1 MEGGG
6 SSMMRFGEND
16 MNMMMNSGVEAM
28 NKQFLPL
35 PLSENV
41 CYSQRAS
48 AAGLMP
54 EQDMETNNSCM
65 RAKIMAHPLF
75 PRLLAAYVNC
85 QKVITFN
92 TTLSLSLSLIIRGP
106 VHGNMLNSLFFFC
119 SFCVWMNDLLSLTT
133 KTKYKQTA

>member
-1 MEGGG
+1 MNMEGGG

-54 EQDMETNNSCM
+54 EQDIETNNSCM

-92 TTLSLSLSLIIRGP
+92 TTLSLSLSLL
-106 VHGNMLNSLFFFC
+106 H
-119 SFCVWMNDLLSLTT
+119 T
-133 KTKYKQTA
+133 

>member
-1 MEGGG
+1 MNMEGGG

-54 EQDMETNNSCM
+54 EQDIETNNSCM

-92 TTLSLSLSLIIRGP
+92 TTLSLSLSLSLSYTHIIRGP
-106 VHGNMLNSLFFFC
+106 AHGNMLNSQFFF
-119 SFCVWMNDLLSLTT
+119 FFLLFYFILFLVCG
-133 KTKYKQTA
+133 